1 MAAMTDALGFWSTL
15 VELVSN
21 HKLVID
27 RPKGSPHPRHST
39 SVYPLDYGYL
49 HGTTSCDG
57 GGIDVW
63 LGSLSHRDVTG
74 IICAVDLE
82 QRDAELKV
90 LVGCTPAE
98 METARN
104 MHSLGGQSAILI
116 ERA

>member
-1 MAAMTDALGFWSTL
+1 MRDALGFWPTL

-27 RPKGSPHPRHST
+27 RPKGSHHPRHPT
-39 SVYPLDYGYL
+39 SVYTLDYGYL

-63 LGSLSHRDVTG
+63 LGSLSDRDVTG
-74 IICAVDLE
+74 IICAVDLV
-82 QRDAELKV
+82 QRDAELKI
-90 LVGCTPAE
+90 LLGSTPAE
-98 METARN
+98 MDTARA

-116 ERA
+116 ERE